1 MKSPFLALLLI
12 VNLLTCPVRCL
23 SCEAKVT
30 TGEECAPAACSCC
43 SHDSET
49 PVSQVPEP
57 CGDDCG
63 CQNCICEGAV
73 VEAAIQLP
81 DLIEHF
87 VAWVQPQMLVSQ
99 AGISSNSFFQQ
110 RFAVPAGQFL
120 CGRDA
125 RIAYQSWL
133 I

>member
-1 MKSPFLALLLI
+1 MKFPFLALLLI

-30 TGEECAPAACSCC
+30 TGEECAPADCSCC
-43 SHDSET
+43 SHDTEA

-73 VEAAIQLP
+73 VEAAVQLP

-87 VAWVQPQMLVSQ
+87 VAWVQPQTLTGHF
-99 AGISSNSFFQQ
+99 GIDSSSFIK
-110 RFAVPAGQFL
+110 RRSVVLPGQCF

-125 RIAYQSWL
+125 RIAYQFWL

>member
-30 TGEECAPAACSCC
+30 TDEECAPAACSCC
-43 SHDSET
+43 SHDSEA

-73 VEAAIQLP
+73 VEAPVQLP
-81 DLIEHF
+81 DLMEHF
-87 VAWVQPQMLVSQ
+87 VVWALPLMIDSH
-99 AGISSNSFFQQ
+99 AGVDSNSLFARRFF
-110 RFAVPAGQFL
+110 VPTGQFL

-125 RIAYQSWL
+125 CIAYQSWL